1 MLTTLADKDFEGQLR
16 VAVFRQEL
24 QKLGWIEGRN
34 IRFEYRWAAGDAQ
47 RLRAYAEELVGMAPA
62 VMLAANNTS
71 LRALEGVTR
80 TVPIV
85 FAQVADPVGSGH
97 VASLARPGGNIT
109 GFALYEPAI
118 AVKWLELLKE
128 IAPSI
133 ARVAIIYDPT
143 DFNSKHMQEI
153 EAVIASFG
161 VQLSSFIIRNV
172 SDIERAIDGFS
183 IQPHGGLIILPGPFT
198 VVHRDLIISLAI
210 RHALPNVHAY
220 RYYPAAGGLASYG
233 VDNVES
239 YLGAASYVD
248 RILKGEKPADLPVQL
263 PKTFRLVINLKS
275 AKALGLDVPPTLLA
289 RAIRSAVQ
297 WVVSTGGSASVSAT
311 TRAATSGPSGG
322 MREGRVL
329 SCRRPSMPS
338 VCMNRSCQRQTQVF
352 DLPVRRMISLV
363 PTPSALERMIA
374 APQACFCDA
383 LRSLVIASSRPRTDR
398 VIVMEIP
405 CACARLARQPKQ
417 RNPNQDFSV
426 RQRPTSS
433 SFRRDAVV
441 FEDERLSTA
450 SSMRAR
456 AGWRITCAVSG
467 SGPRWW
473 WGCTSSARWE
483 RRSLANCHGLIELR
497 DRTEHLA
504 HELGRGRVVDAAA
517 SWPGRHRMG
526 FVLSPTAMACSVGDW
541 KQASR
546 KDVRDSAPAISIN
559 FSTSPTGTWLN
570 VGLPSLSRNG

>member
-1 MLTTLADKDFEGQLR
+1 MRRNVDVLVASGTPAVLPARDATNVIPIVIVAAIDPIATGVVTSLARPGGNLTGLTAVFADLTGKRLELLKEFFPTLNRVALVSRPANPAHAQYVQQTELAARQLDVALRILALSTPDEFEPAFRDASGVDALIQIDDAMFTSHRRTLVELATKYRIPGSYGLREFVDIGGFMALGPSYPDLYRRAALVVDKILKGANPADLPVQQANTFEMIVNLKTAKALDLDDFAHAPRPRRRGDRMTPRVHHAVRRRGSAWPLAARAQQSVATPLIGVLTTLADKDSEGQLR

-24 QKLGWIEGRN
+24 QKLGWIEGSN

-62 VMLAANNTS
+62 VMLAANNTA
-71 LRALEGVTR
+71 LRALQEVTR

-275 AKALGLDVPPTLLA
+275 AKALGLEVPPTLLA
-289 RAIRSAVQ
+289 RAD
-297 WVVSTGGSASVSAT
+297 
-311 TRAATSGPSGG
+311 
-322 MREGRVL
+322 E
-329 SCRRPSMPS
+329 
-338 VCMNRSCQRQTQVF
+338 
-352 DLPVRRMISLV
+352 
-363 PTPSALERMIA
+363 
-374 APQACFCDA
+374 
-383 LRSLVIASSRPRTDR
+383 VI
-398 VIVMEIP
+398 E
-405 CACARLARQPKQ
+405 
-417 RNPNQDFSV
+417 
-426 RQRPTSS
+426 
-433 SFRRDAVV
+433 
-441 FEDERLSTA
+441 
-450 SSMRAR
+450 
-456 AGWRITCAVSG
+456 
-467 SGPRWW
+467 
-473 WGCTSSARWE
+473 
-483 RRSLANCHGLIELR
+483 
-497 DRTEHLA
+497 
-504 HELGRGRVVDAAA
+504 
-517 SWPGRHRMG
+517 
-526 FVLSPTAMACSVGDW
+526 
-541 KQASR
+541 
-546 KDVRDSAPAISIN
+546 
-559 FSTSPTGTWLN
+559 
-570 VGLPSLSRNG
+570 